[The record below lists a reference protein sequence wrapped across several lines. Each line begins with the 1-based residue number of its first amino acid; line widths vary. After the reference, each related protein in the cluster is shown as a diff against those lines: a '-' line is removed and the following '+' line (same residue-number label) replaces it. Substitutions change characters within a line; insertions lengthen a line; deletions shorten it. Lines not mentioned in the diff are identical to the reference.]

1 MTRLTKRNGTLEEFQ
16 RSKLEGSLR
25 RSGATDDVISK
36 TVQRVTPVEG
46 ERTSAFRTRI
56 ATELKSQSPETARRY
71 EDCRRLTVGRSQ
83 TVTEGTA
90 QVNPA
95 TLRSYGWNP
104 GKTVNVRHDDESL
117 SVKVKVEESAQADLR
132 AVQFNSRTLT
142 DLGVS
147 EGIGVCLS
155 KNR

>member
-1 MTRLTKRNGTLEEFQ
+1 MTRLTKRIGTLEEFQ
-16 RSKLEGSLR
+16 RSKVEGSLR

-36 TVQRVTPVEG
+36 TVQRVTPVDEG

-56 ATELKSQSPETARRY
+56 STELKSQSPETARRY
-71 EDCRRLTVGRSQ
+71 ENSRRLMAGRSQ

-95 TLRSYGWNP
+95 TLRSYGWKP
-104 GKTVNVRHDDESL
+104 GETVKVRHDDKSL
-117 SVKVKVEESAQADLR
+117 SVKVEESAQADLR

-147 EGIGVCLS
+147 EGTRVCLS

>member
-16 RSKLEGSLR
+16 RSKVEGSLR

-71 EDCRRLTVGRSQ
+71 EDSRRLTAGRSQ

-95 TLRSYGWNP
+95 TLRSYGWKP
-104 GKTVNVRHDDESL
+104 GETVKVWHDDKSL
-117 SVKVKVEESAQADLR
+117 SAKVEESAQADLR

-147 EGIGVCLS
+147 EGTRVCLS